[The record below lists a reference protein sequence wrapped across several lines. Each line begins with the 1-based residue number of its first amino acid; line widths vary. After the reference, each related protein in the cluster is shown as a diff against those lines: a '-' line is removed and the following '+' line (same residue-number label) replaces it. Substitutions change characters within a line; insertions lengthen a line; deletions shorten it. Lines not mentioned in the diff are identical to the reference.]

1 MFLHFLERVRIAAN
15 NSSRGANSTL
25 QYAHFSL
32 QFVSNNVINIPL
44 LPYKFMSKCLIF
56 ICLLKRLDKTCLILC
71 FVFLTFDFINVQLI
85 ITKLICFLVLKIVVS
100 VLQFPQI
107 SNVTR
112 VQVQQMNCTPF
123 SPRFMTF
130 WSLFSTFCDNN
141 NIIITLKVAKVHQ
154 HIVNSYIERI

>member
-112 VQVQQMNCTPF
+112 V
-123 SPRFMTF
+123 
-130 WSLFSTFCDNN
+130 
-141 NIIITLKVAKVHQ
+141 
-154 HIVNSYIERI
+154 